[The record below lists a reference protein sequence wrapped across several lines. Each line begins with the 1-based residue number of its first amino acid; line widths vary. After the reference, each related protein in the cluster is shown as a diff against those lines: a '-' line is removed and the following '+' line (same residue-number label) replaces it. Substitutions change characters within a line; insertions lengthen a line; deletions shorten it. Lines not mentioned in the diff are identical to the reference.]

1 MITEPDLDHFF
12 GGLETRFEGSA
23 EYSRHAARFISS
35 NFSVFRYITGE
46 PLLSDILA
54 DLIDPAGT
62 HGQGDSFLF
71 LFLELVE
78 KRERGINI
86 CVTRILRG
94 RLGSGRPIRV
104 RREDRSLHGRYHD
117 ILLSDGDIGLGIEN
131 KPGPVQ

>member
-1 MITEPDLDHFF
+1 MASSCRARFRRRSEPGQRCNAQSIPWRRPVITEPDLDHFF

-78 KRERGINI
+78 K
-86 CVTRILRG
+86 
-94 RLGSGRPIRV
+94 
-104 RREDRSLHGRYHD
+104 
-117 ILLSDGDIGLGIEN
+117 
-131 KPGPVQ
+131 